1 MIARFFNRVEQ
12 DNEKRKETVI
22 AYGSAKFAPGG
33 KVEISVPTSK
43 AFKECTFRFK
53 TVPVDEYRSTRVD
66 YKDDSILQGVGKKN
80 DYGELIDVRGLL
92 WCKTTKGYG
101 CKLVN
106 RDLNAALNIRR
117 CLTGVRPDSLTRS
130 KDAAKLPLKVIVKVI
145 KDRKPTKKN
154 CPEAAT

>member
-1 MIARFFNRVEQ
+1 M
-12 DNEKRKETVI
+12 
-22 AYGSAKFAPGG
+22 
-33 KVEISVPTSK
+33 PT
-43 AFKECTFRFK
+43 
-53 TVPVDEYRSTRVD
+53 DEYRSTRVD
-66 YKDDSILQGVGKKN
+66 YKDGSILQGVGKKN

-117 CLTGVRPDSLTRS
+117 CLTGVRPDALTRS

-154 CPEAAT
+154 CPEATT